1 MTEPTPRTSRWTV
14 AAFAGIYL
22 IWGST
27 FAAIR
32 LSLESFPP
40 FLMGAFRFGAAG
52 LLLYSV
58 LRLWGHSRPTARQW
72 GSAMATGTLM
82 FLGGSGMV
90 GWAEQTVDSGL
101 TSALVATVPLWMVV
115 LDWLLFGGPRPG
127 RWQAAGLLLG
137 LGGVWLLVSP
147 PSGLASL
154 DIRALVV
161 VAAACCWSLGS
172 LLSRHIGLPSSPFM
186 TAAMQMIVGGAALTL
201 VGASSGEFAQL
212 RVPSRTACVALLY
225 LTSLGSLVA
234 LCGYVYLLRTVRPA
248 AVATYAF
255 VNPMIALALGHF
267 WLGETFSVGMGFG
280 AALVVLAVVLIVG
293 RGFLRRR
300 PPLQLARP
308 PAPAGIQNKTR
319 SAA

>member
-1 MTEPTPRTSRWTV
+1 MTESTPRTSPWTV
-14 AAFAGIYL
+14 AAFAAVYL

-52 LLLYSV
+52 LLLYGI
-58 LRLWGHSRPTARQW
+58 LRLWGLPRPTARQW
-72 GSAMATGTLM
+72 GGALVTGTLM

-101 TSALVATVPLWMVV
+101 ASALVATVPLWMVV
-115 LDWLLFGGPRPG
+115 FDWLLFRGPRPG

-137 LGGVWLLVSP
+137 IGGVWLLVSP
-147 PSGLASL
+147 PSGLADL
-154 DIRALVV
+154 DPRAIVV

-172 LLSRHIGLPSSPFM
+172 LLSRQVGLPSSPFM
-186 TAAMQMIVGGAALTL
+186 AAAMQMIVGGAALSL
-201 VGASSGEFAQL
+201 VGASCGEFAQL

-234 LCGYVYLLRTVRPA
+234 LCGYLYLLRTVRPA
-248 AVATYAF
+248 AAATYAF

-267 WLGETFSVGMGFG
+267 WLGESFSAGMGLG

-293 RGFLRRR
+293 RGLLRKR
-300 PPLQLARP
+300 PPLHLVRP
-308 PAPAGIQNKTR
+308 PAPRGIQNNTR